1 MSKLGNSMYG
11 EVPNIKNKEKRQS
24 SSRFNISKNRE
35 LIRLP
40 ALKDASV
47 RFKDF
52 SRFFEW
58 YNDTWHCRVNFIYWA
73 INFVAKNL
81 LKYFIS
87 ILSEFKT
94 SRTIYFYRKYSH
106 HRHYPKYDFRQQ
118 NEKIYLFVNW
128 SNVQFSLIS
137 SLIHYPISNGKR
149 SSEVS
154 KLIFVI
160 WPRWPRHF
168 RSTQRNGRLRFCQ
181 SWYRYRSHLP
191 RR

>member
-47 RFKDF
+47 SFG
-52 SRFFEW
+52 SFFEG

-87 ILSEFKT
+87 ILSEFNLKN
-94 SRTIYFYRKYSH
+94 H
-106 HRHYPKYDFRQQ
+106 
-118 NEKIYLFVNW
+118 
-128 SNVQFSLIS
+128 
-137 SLIHYPISNGKR
+137 
-149 SSEVS
+149 
-154 KLIFVI
+154 IF
-160 WPRWPRHF
+160 
-168 RSTQRNGRLRFCQ
+168 L
-181 SWYRYRSHLP
+181 
-191 RR
+191 

>member
-47 RFKDF
+47 SF
-52 SRFFEW
+52 SSFFEG

-73 INFVAKNL
+73 INFVAKKICSNILFRFYQNL
-81 LKYFIS
+81 
-87 ILSEFKT
+87 T

-106 HRHYPKYDFRQQ
+106 HLHDTNPKYNFRQQ

-128 SNVQFSLIS
+128 SNVQFFLIS

-154 KLIFVI
+154 KVIFNI
-160 WPRWPRHF
+160 WPWFDPDDPIWPLF
-168 RSTQRNGRLRFCQ
+168 
-181 SWYRYRSHLP
+181 
-191 RR
+191 